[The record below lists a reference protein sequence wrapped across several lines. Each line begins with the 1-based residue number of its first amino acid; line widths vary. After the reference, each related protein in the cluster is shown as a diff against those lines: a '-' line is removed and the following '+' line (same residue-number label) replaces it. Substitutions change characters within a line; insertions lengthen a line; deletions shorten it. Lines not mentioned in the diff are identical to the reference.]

1 SGALTGNWLEHLW
14 QAETKKVDF
23 YVVKGIVEGLFQ
35 HLNIPVAFKQEQLEN
50 MHPGRCAVLYM
61 KEKAVGF
68 MGQVHPLLEAKW
80 DLKETY
86 VFDINMDIC
95 LDTYKHVP
103 SFEPIPKYPSIE
115 RDIAFIMD
123 ESIESGA
130 IEEMIV
136 KIGAPLV
143 KHVYVFDVYKGENL
157 PDGKK
162 SVAYSLLYRDPYKTL
177 SDTDIEKSYQEIIKT
192 INETF
197 GTYVRE

>member
-1 SGALTGNWLEHLW
+1 YE
-14 QAETKKVDF
+14 
-23 YVVKGIVEGLFQ
+23 
-35 HLNIPVAFKQEQLEN
+35 
-50 MHPGRCAVLYM
+50 
-61 KEKAVGF
+61 
-68 MGQVHPLLEAKW
+68 
-80 DLKETY
+80 
-86 VFDINMDIC
+86 
-95 LDTYKHVP
+95 HVP
-103 SFEPIPKYPSIE
+103 SCEPIPKYPSIE

-162 SVAYSLLYRDPYKTL
+162 YVAYSLLYRDPYKTL